1 MKETTITNKILR
13 YINNLPGCKAEKRH
27 GSQYSEVGAPDIS
40 VCCNGTRIE
49 IEVKRPGEKPT
60 PIQLIRLREWREAA
74 AFAAS
79 QDGVDVYVG
88 VGLSPKN
95 YGINRRLC

>member
-60 PIQLIRLREWREAA
+60 PIQLIRLREWREAGA
-74 AFAAS
+74 VAIWVTS
-79 QDGVDVYVG
+79 LEEVIGV
-88 VGLSPKN
+88 LKK
-95 YGINRRLC
+95 INSDFE